1 MKAILKAFIGQTLK
15 IFPKEFKIREN
26 GLNPVGFPVII
37 EIFCY
42 LSPKTKDSCRT
53 QTIGGTPPEGRFVSD
68 F

>member
-1 MKAILKAFIGQTLK
+1 MRI
-15 IFPKEFKIREN
+15 
-26 GLNPVGFPVII
+26 II